1 MSDPMKQ
8 AWNDVA
14 DGFARLGGAVRQ
26 RYHAEEG
33 DEGTEGTEGKEGDAR
48 QRKPTPQPVA
58 AIDSFRE
65 ALDGLVAAGRDVGQR
80 ALDVLR
86 DPDVNAEAKHAA
98 ASLNEALSATVDMI
112 GREVSSLF
120 TRRGPSDAQ
129 QRPDEVVSAEA
140 RDDEVEATL
149 EAGGEQVAESDGR
162 RRSPDVEGPNSA

>member
-1 MSDPMKQ
+1 MKH
-8 AWNDVA
+8 AWGDVA

-26 RYHAEEG
+26 RYHAEVG
-33 DEGTEGTEGKEGDAR
+33 DEGEQHEEHGEREP
-48 QRKPTPQPVA
+48 RKPPPQPVA
-58 AIDSFRE
+58 AIDALRD

-80 ALDVLR
+80 ALDVWR

-120 TRRGPSDAQ
+120 TGRRGQGDPQ
-129 QRPDEVVSAEA
+129 QMPDEVVPAAA

-149 EAGGEQVAESDGR
+149 EAGGEQVADSDGR
-162 RRSPDVEGPNSA
+162 PRPPDVEGPNSA